1 MTDTTSTQEIVIYTN
16 KTTSWENWCQE
27 TARYLNKNRLAHAMF
42 GWGDSFNLAI
52 SLPKLVFDEEHFH
65 TNVSSAAELNAW
77 LLSPLGLSLSVGL
90 CLFSILGNYIDSD
103 QCSSFWV
110 FFADLWPYVRDI
122 LKAYK
127 WIAKAVCNL
136 LLLEMSLCSNDVASL
151 VIPYSLFFGTIAAI
165 ERVWYRS
172 MKEERMQM
180 EKSNLDAAK
189 KIYTAGLCFYEY
201 DKNAFDVNKS
211 RFNTFVLVKDPD
223 HLDNSKLF
231 YYDNNGSKT
240 EYTDLVH
247 MENFCR
253 DINEKNKEHKS
264 VMSNSI
270 FYKHLLQILAS
281 NVKSQDDINSIQRLQ
296 CGTDYNY
303 WKSQST
309 TIKTQN
315 TALRAKCFFAKGLE
329 SLFNGLYFYS
339 GAMIM
344 TAFSPQTFLIMSAIS
359 LGFLF
364 SSFITKLYE
373 EYSYQKKLDL
383 TSHRLNLALSERKLH
398 ALFEDLVYYD
408 QIKNNDQINNCTKN
422 LNAIYAEYE
431 KHLIN
436 VQKGLSWTYTESFFE
451 GLQNGLSLQSAIT
464 SLMFCLFLLNI
475 VSVTAP
481 TVFYFTLVGA
491 ASVLTH
497 CIYSLYQCYI
507 YRQESVEQM
516 SQTTNR
522 RISQLKQKILNQD
535 SVQTHVYDLQTELK
549 NSYDLLV
556 SPRRFSIVEFE
567 IFRVCFAGFK
577 KGTKAGD
584 EIDDLLSCFND
595 QSFEHW
601 SYFGKI
607 SLTLLFAVSFAA
619 RTLAKNCAPSGPSS
633 AVKTIDSSQEL
644 SAQGGNS
651 PHSKHTV
658 ATLFNNPTVERT
670 VCSTE
675 FNYLQLTA

>member
-1 MTDTTSTQEIVIYTN
+1 MTDTTSTQEKVSFSNQNTC
-16 KTTSWENWCQE
+16 WENWCQE

-77 LLSPLGLSLSVGL
+77 LLSPLGLSISVSL

-103 QCSSFWV
+103 QANRSSLA

-136 LLLEMSLCSNDVASL
+136 LLLEMSLCGNDVASL
-151 VIPYSLFFGTIAAI
+151 VIPCSLLFGTIAAI

-172 MKEERMQM
+172 MKEKRMQM
-180 EKSNLDAAK
+180 EKLNSDTAK

-201 DKNAFDVNKS
+201 DNETFSDNKKHY
-211 RFNTFVLVKDPD
+211 NTFVLVKD
-223 HLDNSKLF
+223 LNALENSNLF
-231 YYDNNGSKT
+231 YYDINGQQFNYTNNVNMS
-240 EYTDLVH
+240 D
-247 MENFCR
+247 FCSA
-253 DINEKNKEHKS
+253 ILGQKKHQS
-264 VMSNSI
+264 VLKNSI
-270 FYKHLLQILAS
+270 FHTKLLQIISDSLKAQKDMEQIK
-281 NVKSQDDINSIQRLQ
+281 NLQ
-296 CGTDYNY
+296 CGTTYNY
-303 WKSQST
+303 WKSQNISINTQST
-309 TIKTQN
+309 M
-315 TALRAKCFFAKGLE
+315 LRVECFFAKGLE
-329 SLFNGLYFYS
+329 SLFNGMYFYS

-344 TAFSPQTFLIMSAIS
+344 TAFSPETFFIMSAIS

-364 SSFITKLYE
+364 SSFIAKLYE

-383 TSHRLNLALSERKLH
+383 TSSRLNLALSERKIH
-398 ALFEDLVYYD
+398 ALLEDLLYAQSANQADKVTEY
-408 QIKNNDQINNCTKN
+408 KKN
-422 LNAIYAEYE
+422 LKEIFSVYE
-431 KHLIN
+431 QQLKN
-436 VQKGLSWTYTESFFE
+436 VQQGLSWTYTESFFE

-475 VSVTAP
+475 VSVTSS

-497 CIYSLYQCYI
+497 CIYSLYQCFI
-507 YRQESVEQM
+507 YKQESVEKL
-516 SQTTNR
+516 SDATNKTKES
-522 RISQLKQKILNQD
+522 ICNNSHDYVGLKNN
-535 SVQTHVYDLQTELK
+535 VYSLQTQIK
-549 NSYDLLV
+549 NSSDLLV

-595 QSFEHW
+595 QSFDHW

-607 SLTLLFAVSFAA
+607 SLTILFAVSFAA
-619 RTLAKNCAPSGPSS
+619 RTLAKNCAPSSMND
-633 AVKTIDSSQEL
+633 AVNKVASSQDL
-644 SAQGGNS
+644 SGSKSPKAKLSQSNS
-651 PHSKHTV
+651 F
-658 ATLFNNPTVERT
+658 FNGLPADRSASLEINID
-670 VCSTE
+670 
-675 FNYLQLTA
+675 YLQLTA